1 MRSLNFR
8 VVSADV
14 SIRGRR
20 TLNLIERE
28 VPTTSKFLTRV
39 MCQETEQRG
48 LALCASCSDTR
59 LHF

>member
-8 VVSADV
+8 IVSAGV

-28 VPTTSKFLTRV
+28 VSTTRKFLARA
-39 MCQETEQRG
+39 MCQETEQTG
-48 LALCASCSDTR
+48 
-59 LHF
+59 